1 MDPRSGILALQGHT
15 HVVAFSVLLF
25 SSPKSSTNVQPLKE
39 FAAVNLQLEHKMD
52 MHMVMRSLCLRA
64 TPRTRGVEVRSEFS
78 LSLSLS
84 LKAQNLSTQLYISI
98 LIPPASFSSPNPSVF
113 FPVHLSE

>member
-1 MDPRSGILALQGHT
+1 MLLLS
-15 HVVAFSVLLF
+15 VYVSVLLF

-84 LKAQNLSTQLYISI
+84 LSLKAQNLSTQLYISI
-98 LIPPASFSSPNPSVF
+98 LIPPAFFFSPNPSVF